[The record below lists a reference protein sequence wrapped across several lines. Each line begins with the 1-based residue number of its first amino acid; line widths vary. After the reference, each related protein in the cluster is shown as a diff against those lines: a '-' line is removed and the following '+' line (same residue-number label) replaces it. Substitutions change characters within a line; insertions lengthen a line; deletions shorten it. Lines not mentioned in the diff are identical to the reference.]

1 MSLAKLPRKI
11 FSWINKRENLFLVV
25 FFFIIFSVLL
35 INTFHE
41 EYPDEFDNILGGWY
55 ITHGI
60 PIYTGFF
67 THHGPVAYF
76 IAALITL
83 LSGNSFVLFRVIFS
97 LVIFVYL
104 LWSYSYI
111 KSRFGKERTYFY
123 LIFIAL
129 ISLAGNYYWFHML
142 LADTLSAYFFAPVIT
157 LLLLVTISKTPLI
170 KKDIIIISILTAFS
184 VLSSLTFIYFSII
197 VYAYALY
204 WYLQSNSLKI
214 FSRKVGVVILIFAAP
229 YLLFLTYL
237 LVTFS
242 LQEYIYQGW
251 IFNQR
256 YYVYNY
262 PRPEGSLSIN
272 PVRFAI
278 VIAHNFYN
286 SYFTLLE
293 QVKTFNLNFPLNITF
308 AVGTLG
314 TIFYLLIRRQFLFAI
329 IFTGLLIYA
338 NARSDPLNSK
348 ETDYQAA
355 VYIMMALVSTPF
367 LLLELYR
374 DLNNEQKIGRNL
386 IYGVIFLTVS
396 IYSLFST
403 MFLFQKFFN
412 RTYDKYMGKAP
423 LIYDRPIIAPVIN
436 RLIAVNEPVWVG
448 PFEFKEL
455 FYIHGRP
462 ASKYHIFIPGMG
474 YSPEIRS
481 AFIEELEK
489 SKPSIIYF
497 QKNFFI
503 LGRSPEMYGQFFLD
517 YLQKH
522 YVTLQQLNENERRY
536 ISLVP
541 VTDKIDLETRLYI
554 RKEKLSS
561 VLEKLIAN
569 QFVASVNN

>member
-11 FSWINKRENLFLVV
+11 FSWINKRENLFLFI
-25 FFFIIFSVLL
+25 FFFIILSVLL

-104 LWSYSYI
+104 LWSYFYI
-111 KSRFGKERTYFY
+111 KGRFGKERTYFY

-157 LLLLVTISKTPLI
+157 LLLLASIYKRPLI
-170 KKDIIIISILTAFS
+170 KKDMIIISVLTAFS

-197 VYAYALY
+197 LYAYALY
-204 WYLQSNSLKI
+204 WYLHSNSLKI
-214 FSRKVGVVILIFAAP
+214 LSRKVGAVILIFAVP
-229 YLLFLTYL
+229 YLLFLAYL

-242 LQEYIYQGW
+242 FREYIYQGW

-272 PVRFAI
+272 PIRFAI

-314 TIFYLLIRRQFLFAI
+314 TIFYLLIRRQFLFVI
-329 IFTGLLIYA
+329 IFIGLLIYA

-355 VYIMMALVSTPF
+355 VYIMMALVTTPF
-367 LLLELYR
+367 LLLEIYK

-386 IYGVIFLTVS
+386 LYGVIFLTVS

-423 LIYDRPIIAPVIN
+423 LIYDRPIIAPIIN
-436 RLIAVNEPVWVG
+436 QLIAVNEPVWVG
-448 PFEFKEL
+448 PFDFKEL

-462 ASKYHIFIPGMG
+462 ASRYHIFIPGMG
-474 YSPEIRS
+474 YSPEIRRS
-481 AFIEELEK
+481 FIEDLEK

-517 YLQKH
+517 YLQKR
-522 YVTLQQLNENERRY
+522 YVTLEQLNENERKY

-554 RKEKLSS
+554 RKEKISYI
-561 VLEKLIAN
+561 LEKLIAN
-569 QFVASVNN
+569 QFVASVSN

>member
-1 MSLAKLPRKI
+1 MSSVILPRKI
-11 FSWINKRENLFLVV
+11 LSWINKRENLFLFV
-25 FFFIIFSVLL
+25 FFFIILSVLL
-35 INTFHE
+35 INGFHE

-97 LVIFVYL
+97 LLIFGYL
-104 LWSYSYI
+104 LWSYFYI
-111 KSRFGKERTYFY
+111 KGRFGKERTYFY

-157 LLLLVTISKTPLI
+157 FLLLATIYRKPLI
-170 KKDIIIISILTAFS
+170 KKDMIIISLLIAFS

-197 VYAYALY
+197 LYVYALY

-214 FSRKVGVVILIFAAP
+214 FSRKAAAVVLIFAAP
-229 YLLFLTYL
+229 YIVFFFYL
-237 LVTFS
+237 LMTFS
-242 LQEYIYQGW
+242 LKEYLYQGW

-272 PVRFAI
+272 PIRFAI
-278 VIAHNFYN
+278 VIANNFYN

-314 TIFYLLIRRQFLFAI
+314 TIFYLLIKRQFLLATVFV
-329 IFTGLLIYA
+329 GLLIYA

-355 VYIMMALVSTPF
+355 VYIMIALVTTPF
-367 LLLELYR
+367 LLLELYKE
-374 DLNNEQKIGRNL
+374 LNNEQKIGRNIL
-386 IYGVIFLTVS
+386 YGVIFITVS

-423 LIYDRPIIAPVIN
+423 LIYDRPIIAPIIN
-436 RLIAVNEPVWVG
+436 QLIAVNEPVWVG
-448 PFEFKEL
+448 PFDFKEL

-474 YSPEIRS
+474 YSPEIQKL
-481 AFIEELEK
+481 FIEDLEK

-517 YLQKH
+517 YLKEH
-522 YVTLQQLNENERRY
+522 YITLQQLNEKGRKY

-541 VTDKIDLETRLYI
+541 VSDKIDLETRLYI
-554 RKEKLSS
+554 RKEKLSYII
-561 VLEKLIAN
+561 EKLIAN
-569 QFVASVNN
+569 QFIASVNN